1 VRGVIDEMDDSLVD
15 DMMREVEIGKMS
27 DMLIRL

>member
-15 DMMREVEIGKMS
+15 DMMREVESGKMS
-27 DMLIRL
+27 DMLMRL